1 MKHFKLTKI
10 SVLSIL
16 LLVTCIVSG
25 QQLETSVFVTA
36 NTGTTDDNSV
46 LSKISS
52 EAKTLNNSNLLILG
66 NVVSKEG
73 FSENAKAKISSQL
86 DLLKAYNGKII
97 FTPGHHEWAINGHR
111 DVRSLEKFIQK
122 SSDAKFYPDEG
133 CPIKKKDLTDDVV
146 LITIDSQWYLEDWNN
161 HIYLNED
168 CDIKNRTQFFLEFES
183 MLKKSQGKT
192 IMVAMHHPV
201 FSNTKEGLISRTGGV
216 SLHDFQNKQNAK
228 FRNRLIT
235 LARQTENIFFV
246 SGHDKNLQYINKYG
260 IPQIISGAA
269 GDTKK
274 ASPKSESDF
283 GSKENGYARI
293 DLFKGGGVSVTFQG
307 ISTPFTTEVIVPVQ
321 KEIPANFKDKNSFG
335 STFSASVYSS
345 DETEKSKTYKG
356 LWGKHYRELYSKAV
370 NAKVAFIDTLK
381 GGLTPVRRGGG
392 HQSKSLRLV
401 TKDGK
406 QYVMRALRK
415 SAIKFLQSTAFQDK
429 YVEEDLEGSFADSFL
444 LDFYTTAHPYTT
456 TAIGTLADAVDVFHT
471 NPELYYIPKQEG
483 LGVFNDEYGD
493 ELYIIEERVESN
505 HNDLESFGKPDKILS
520 TNDVLQEIH
529 KTGREIVDESAYI
542 RARLFDMLIGDWD
555 RHEDQWRWALYKKE
569 DGSEICKPIPRD
581 RDQAFSIYDGSI
593 LGFLRCAVP
602 AMRMMQS
609 FDEEL
614 PSPKW
619 FSFEPY
625 PLDMTFINQSNWGDW
640 EKEAKALQ
648 TGLTDDVI
656 EIAFENLPAE
666 MKDQTIEDI
675 KRKLKGRR
683 GNIVDIA
690 RTYYEYVNRHEV
702 ITGTQKSDTFEITR
716 HPDGKTTID
725 IHRKD
730 TGVFNRTFTKDE
742 TKEIWIYGLDGKD
755 TFNVTGKGNDL
766 ITIKIMGGKKND
778 TYNFENTKKV
788 KLYDYKGK
796 NNTIVNKRSKKWLV
810 NDYEINNYDYK
821 KRKHSVNQ
829 ILPVI
834 GANPDD
840 GLGIGLINNF
850 TTYGL
855 QRNPFT
861 TRHTI
866 GATYYTGN
874 SGYDLSYRGEFS
886 NIFHNWNFAVEGKY
900 TSPNFAQNFFGF
912 GNDTEYDKDFDDPLT
927 NADESDLDFNR
938 VSIREWS
945 AAISLI
951 WRGRDGGSF
960 YFKPLIESFDV
971 ENDTDRFINTFFPT
985 DATLFERQIYAG
997 AEVNYSFKNKDDVS
1011 YPTLGLDVGITAGY
1025 KTTIDGDVNGEDID
1039 NNFGYVKPYFAID
1052 HRLNKS
1058 ASLVLA
1064 TKIGGEAILGDDFE
1078 LYHAAQLGGGKNLRG
1093 FRRERFTGK
1102 YSVFHTTDLRLR
1114 LGKFKSS
1121 FIPLKYGITGGVD
1134 YGRVWLDDDNSDKW
1148 HSSVGGSFW
1157 ISGLETFTAN
1167 LGYYGSS
1174 DGGRIAFV
1182 LGFAF

>member
-1 MKHFKLTKI
+1 MKTFKPTKI
-10 SVLSIL
+10 SILSIL
-16 LLVTCIVSG
+16 LLVSYFALG
-25 QQLETSVFVTA
+25 QELETSVFVTA
-36 NTGTTDDNSV
+36 NTGTTDNNAV
-46 LSKISS
+46 LSQIKD
-52 EAKTLNNSNLLILG
+52 EAKTLDNSKLLILG

-73 FSENAKAKISSQL
+73 FSKDAKAKITSQL
-86 DLLKAYNGKII
+86 DVLKSFDGKVI

-111 DVRSLEKFIQK
+111 DVRDLEKFIQK
-122 SSDAKFYPDEG
+122 NSKAKFYPDEG
-133 CPIKKKDLTDDVV
+133 CPIKKTDITDDVV
-146 LITIDSQWYLEDWNN
+146 LITVDSQWYLEDWNN

-201 FSNTKEGLISRTGGV
+201 FSNTKEGLIARTGGV
-216 SLHDFQNKQNAK
+216 SLHDFQNKQNTK

-260 IPQIISGAA
+260 VPQIVSGAA
-269 GDTKK
+269 GKTKK
-274 ASPKSESDF
+274 ASSKNENDF
-283 GSKENGYARI
+283 SSNENGYARI
-293 DLFKGGGVSVTFQG
+293 DIFKGGTVSVTFQG
-307 ISTPFTTEVIVPVQ
+307 IKTPYTTEVIVPVQ
-321 KEIPANFKDKNSFG
+321 KEMMTDFKDKSSFG
-335 STFSASVYSS
+335 STFTSSVYSS
-345 DETEKSKTYKG
+345 DETEKSKAYKG
-356 LWGKHYRELYSKAV
+356 LWGKHYREFYSKEV

-392 HQSKSLRLV
+392 HQSKSLRLE

-444 LDFYTTAHPYTT
+444 LDFYTTAHPYTP

-471 NPELYYIPKQEG
+471 NPELYYIPKQES
-483 LGVFNDEYGD
+483 LGEYNDEYGD
-493 ELYIIEERVESN
+493 ELYLIEERVESS
-505 HNDLESFGKPDKILS
+505 HSDLESFGKPHKILS

-529 KTGREIVDESAYI
+529 KSGREVVDEPSYI

-581 RDQAFSIYDGSI
+581 RDQAFSIFDGSI

-602 AMRMMQS
+602 SLRMMQS

-625 PLDMTFINQSNWGDW
+625 PLDMTFINQSNWEDW
-640 EKEAKALQ
+640 EKEARILQ
-648 TGLTDDVI
+648 TGMTDEVI
-656 EIAFENLPAE
+656 EKAFENLPAE
-666 MKDQTIEDI
+666 VKGQTIEEI
-675 KRKLKGRR
+675 KTKLKGRR

-690 RTYYEYVNRHEV
+690 RTYYEYVNKHEV
-702 ITGTQKSDTFEITR
+702 ITGTQKGDTFEITR

-730 TGVFNRTFTKDE
+730 IGVFNRTFTKDE

-755 TFNVTGKGNDL
+755 TFNVTGKGDDL

-796 NNTIVNKRSKKWLV
+796 NNTIVNKSSKKWLV
-810 NDYEINNYDYK
+810 DDYEINNYDYK
-821 KRKHSVNQ
+821 KRKYSINQ
-829 ILPVI
+829 LLPII
-834 GANPDD
+834 GVNPDD
-840 GLGIGLINNF
+840 GLQIGFVDNF

-861 TRHTI
+861 TRHSI
-866 GATYYTGN
+866 SASYYTGN
-874 SGYDLSYRGEFS
+874 SGYDLSYKGEFS

-912 GNDTEYDKDFDDPLT
+912 GNETEYDKD
-927 NADESDLDFNR
+927 EVEIDFNR
-938 VSIREWS
+938 VSIREWN

-960 YFKPLIESFDV
+960 YFKPLVESFEV
-971 ENDTDRFINTFFPT
+971 ENVSDRFINILPSN
-985 DATLFERQIYAG
+985 ASLFEKQTYAG
-997 AEVNYSFKNKDDVS
+997 AEVNYSFKNKDDAS
-1011 YPTLGLDVGITAGY
+1011 YPTMGLDVGLTAGY
-1025 KTTIDGDVNGEDID
+1025 KANIDGGDTD
-1039 NNFGYVKPYFAID
+1039 NKFGYVKPYVAID

-1064 TKIGGEAILGDDFE
+1064 TKLGGEAILGDDFE
-1078 LYHAAQLGGGKNLRG
+1078 LYHAAQLGGGHSLRG
-1093 FRRERFTGK
+1093 FRKERFTGK
-1102 YSVFHTTDLRLR
+1102 YSLYQNTDLRLQ
-1114 LGKFKSS
+1114 LGKFKTSV
-1121 FIPLKYGITGGVD
+1121 IPLKYGITGGFD
-1134 YGRVWLDDDNSDKW
+1134 YGRVWVDDDTSDKW
-1148 HSSVGGSFW
+1148 HNSVGGSFW

>member
-1 MKHFKLTKI
+1 MKTFNPTKI
-10 SVLSIL
+10 SVLCGL
-16 LLVTCIVSG
+16 LLFSFFATA

-36 NTGTTDDNSV
+36 NTGTADNNNV
-46 LSKISS
+46 LSQINE
-52 EAKTLNNSNLLILG
+52 EAKTLKDSKLLILG
-66 NVVSKEG
+66 NVVSKDGYSKE
-73 FSENAKAKISSQL
+73 AKTKITSQL
-86 DLLKAYNGKII
+86 EVLKSFDGKVI
-97 FTPGHHEWAINGHR
+97 FTPGHHEWVVDGHR
-111 DVRSLEKFIQK
+111 DVRDIEKFIQK
-122 SSDAKFYPDEG
+122 KSKAKFYPDEG
-133 CPIKKKDLTDDVV
+133 CPIKKTDITDDVV
-146 LITIDSQWYLEDWNN
+146 LITVDSQWYLEDWNN

-201 FSNTKEGLISRTGGV
+201 FSNTKEGLLAKTGGT
-216 SLHDFQNKQNAK
+216 SLHDFQNKQNKK

-246 SGHDKNLQYINKYG
+246 SGHDKNLQYIHKFG
-260 IPQIISGAA
+260 VPQIISGAA
-269 GDTKK
+269 GNTKR
-274 ASPKSESDF
+274 ASVKTESDF
-283 GSKENGYARI
+283 ASSENGFARI
-293 DLFKGGGVSVTFQG
+293 DIFKGGTVSVTFQG
-307 ISTPFTTEVIVPVQ
+307 ISTPFTTQVIAPVE
-321 KEIPANFKDKNSFG
+321 KEMIANFKERSSFG
-335 STFSASVYSS
+335 STVSSSVYSS
-345 DETEKSKTYKG
+345 DETEKSKAYKG
-356 LWGKHYRELYSKAV
+356 LWGKHYREFYSKAV
-370 NAKVAFIDTLK
+370 NAEVAFLDNLK
-381 GGLTPVRRGGG
+381 GGLTPIRRGGG
-392 HQSKSLRLV
+392 HQSKSLRLED
-401 TKDGK
+401 KDGK

-429 YVEEDLEGSFADSFL
+429 YVEDDLEGSFADSFL
-444 LDFYTTAHPYTT
+444 LDFYTTAHPYTPT
-456 TAIGTLADAVDVFHT
+456 TIGTLADAVGVFHT
-471 NPELYYIPKQEG
+471 NPELYYIPKHEG
-483 LGVFNDEYGD
+483 LGVYNDEYGD
-493 ELYIIEERVESN
+493 ELYIIEERVESG
-505 HNDLESFGKPDKILS
+505 HSDLESFGKPKKILS
-520 TNDVLQEIH
+520 TNDVLQEIN
-529 KTGREIVDESAYI
+529 KTGKSIVDEPSYI

-555 RHEDQWRWALYKKE
+555 RHEDQWRWALFEKE

-581 RDQAFSIYDGSI
+581 RDQAFSIFDGSI

-602 AMRMMQS
+602 SLRMMQS

-625 PLDMTFINQSNWGDW
+625 PLDMTFINQSNWEDW
-640 EKEAKALQ
+640 KKEAKTLQ
-648 TGLTDDVI
+648 TGLTDEII
-656 EIAFENLPAE
+656 EKAFENLPE
-666 MKDQTIEDI
+666 EVKGQTIEEI
-675 KRKLKGRR
+675 KTKLKGRR

-690 RTYYEYVNRHEV
+690 RTYYEYVNKHEV
-702 ITGTQKSDTFEITR
+702 ITGTQKGDAFEITR

-730 TGVFNRTFTKDE
+730 IGVFNRTFNREE

-755 TFNVTGKGNDL
+755 TFNVTGEGDNL

-796 NNTIVNKRSKKWLV
+796 DNTIVNKSSKKWLV
-810 NDYEINNYDYK
+810 DDYEINNYDYK
-821 KRKHSVNQ
+821 KRKYSINQ
-829 ILPVI
+829 FLPII
-834 GANPDD
+834 GVNPDD
-840 GLGIGLINNF
+840 GLGVGFINNF

-861 TRHTI
+861 TKHTI

-886 NIFHNWNFAVEGKY
+886 NIFHNWNFAIEGKY

-912 GNDTEYDKDFDDPLT
+912 GNETEYDKD
-927 NADESDLDFNR
+927 EVEIDFNR

-945 AAISLI
+945 AAISLV

-960 YFKPLIESFDV
+960 YFKPLIESFEV
-971 ENDTDRFINTFFPT
+971 DTEDPDRFINDFLP
-985 DATLFERQIYAG
+985 ANSSVFEKQTYAG
-997 AEVNYSFKNKDDVS
+997 AEVNYRFKNKDDAS
-1011 YPTLGLDVGITAGY
+1011 YPTMGLDVGITAGY
-1025 KTTIDGDVNGEDID
+1025 KANIDGGDID
-1039 NNFGYVKPYFAID
+1039 NKFGYVRSDLAID

-1064 TKIGGEAILGDDFE
+1064 TKLGGEAILGDNFE
-1078 LYHAAQLGGGKNLRG
+1078 LYHAAQLGGGKSLRG

-1102 YSVFHTTDLRLR
+1102 YSVFHTTDLRLL
-1114 LGKFKSS
+1114 LGKFKTSV
-1121 FIPLKYGITGGVD
+1121 IPLKYGITGGVD
-1134 YGRVWLDDDNSDKW
+1134 YGRIWVENDTSDKW
-1148 HSSVGGSFW
+1148 HNSAGGSFW